1 MATVLIPATLRDF
14 TGGAHTV
21 SASGTPLRELVAD
34 LVRQYPALQG
44 RIVDDGGVRP
54 ELFIAVNGVESFGLD
69 MAVGENDEV
78 HILPAIA
85 GGSAPPAAFC
95 MDTLGSQVR
104 VCRTRAGL
112 TQAQLARRLGTSQA
126 RISRVERGIETPH
139 VQFLVELCR
148 TLNADIQIRIGPR
161 G

>member
-1 MATVLIPATLRDF
+1 MATVLVPTTLREF
-14 TGGAHTV
+14 AGGETSV
-21 SASGTPLRELVAD
+21 SASGPTLRELVAD
-34 LVRQYPALQG
+34 LVRQYPALEN
-44 RIVDDGGVRP
+44 RIVDEGGMRP

-85 GGSAPPAAFC
+85 GGAVPPAAFG

-104 VCRTRAGL
+104 ICRTRAGL
-112 TQAQLARRLGTSQA
+112 TQEELARRLGTSQA

-148 TLNADIQIRIGPR
+148 TLNADMHIAIRPCR
-161 G
+161 